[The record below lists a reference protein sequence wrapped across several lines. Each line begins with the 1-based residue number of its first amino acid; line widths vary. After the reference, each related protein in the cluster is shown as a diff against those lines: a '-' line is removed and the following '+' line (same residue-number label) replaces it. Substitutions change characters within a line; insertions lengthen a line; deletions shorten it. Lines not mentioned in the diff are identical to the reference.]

1 MKTKLLK
8 SNGRILLLWL
18 VGMLTAVQGF
28 AQAITVNGV
37 VKDKN
42 GEAIIGA
49 NILVKGTTNGCITDF
64 DGNFNIEAQQGDILV
79 ISFIGYQSQEHPA
92 SPDMQIVLTED
103 TELLD
108 DVIVIG
114 YATGS
119 QRTVSG
125 AIQRV
130 GREDMNAG
138 VVTNPLQAIKGKIAG
153 VNIQKTGGDP
163 TATAAIRVRG
173 TTSLSGGNDPLV
185 IIDGVFGDLSML
197 NAISP
202 ADIES
207 FTVLK
212 DASETAQYGSR
223 GASGVI
229 VVTTIKGKNGIKTL
243 SYDGSFGIETVY
255 KNLEMLDANAYRKI
269 VADRGYANALDMG
282 YNTNFIEAMQQT
294 GYTQN
299 HRLSFGAGTESS
311 NYRASIGVIDQKGI
325 IIDNYMRNYTAKL
338 DASQTMFNDKLKLDF
353 GMFASKVDKRYVND
367 YQKTFYSAASYNP
380 TFPDFANEDGSWPE
394 DPNAN
399 ETQNPLGRLT
409 IKDQESNSYINANAR
424 ITWTVIDGL
433 KLSAFGSYTY
443 NVKENSL
450 YIPNNIKAGI
460 GQSGI
465 AEKKDN
471 KNGILLGNFTANYKK
486 AFGKH
491 YVDILGLAELQK
503 YSYTGFN
510 AKAKQFGTNFFE
522 FNNLGAGAEVKYG
535 DVGSYANDY
544 SLASFMGR
552 FNYSFA
558 DKYIATVNMRT
569 DGSSKLGANN
579 KWGFFPSASLAW
591 VLKEEAFLKNVDAI
605 SNLKIRTGYGLTGN
619 QDAISAYNSL
629 RLMSPTGVT
638 TVNGKSVT
646 TYGINRNENPD
657 LRWEVKKMFDVGI
670 DAGFFDDRLTA
681 TVDYYYS
688 KTSDLLY
695 NYAVPVPPFAFN
707 TLLANLGEM
716 ENTGVEVALSG
727 TPIRNKDMELNIS
740 ANFSWQKNK
749 LLSLSGSYMGQELS
763 AKEFMNLGGMNGAGF
778 IGGNNQ
784 IIYQMVGQPLGVFY
798 LPKCDG
804 IIDMKGNGEYTYH
817 ILDIDGQEGVDLS
830 DGKDRYIAGQA
841 IPKFYLGGNINF
853 RYKQFDIQTQFSGAF
868 GHKIYNGTSL
878 SYMNMSLFPTYN
890 VLKDAP
896 NMNIYDQ
903 TVTDYW
909 LERGDYL
916 HIDYVTLGWNL
927 NTQNLKNINSL
938 RVTFSVNNLYTFTNY
953 SGLSPMINSSTVQS
967 NLGIDDKQFYP
978 LTRTY
983 SLGLSV
989 NF

>member
-1 MKTKLLK
+1 MEKILNRKV
-8 SNGRILLLWL
+8 RILLLCL
-18 VGMLTAVQGF
+18 VGMLMAVKGV
-28 AQAITVNGV
+28 AQTITVKGS
-37 VKDKN
+37 VKDKT

-49 NILVKGTTNGCITDF
+49 NVLVKGSTNGTITDF
-64 DGNFNIEAQQGDILV
+64 NGNFVLNAEKGDILV
-79 ISFIGYQSQEHPA
+79 ISYIGFRNQELPA
-92 SPDMQIVLTED
+92 ASDMKITLVED
-103 TELLD
+103 AEILD

-130 GREDMNAG
+130 GREDMNVG
-138 VVTNPLQAIKGKIAG
+138 VVTNPLQAIKGKVAG

-163 TATAAIRVRG
+163 TASASIRVRG

-185 IIDGVFGDLSML
+185 IVDGVFGDLSML

-207 FTVLK
+207 FTILK

-229 VVTTIKGKNGIKTL
+229 VVTTIKGKNGTKSL
-243 SYDGSFGIETVY
+243 SYDGSFGVETVY
-255 KNLEMLDANAYRKI
+255 KNLSMLDASAYRQV
-269 VADRGYANALDMG
+269 VADRGYANAMDMG
-282 YNTNFIEAMQQT
+282 YDTNFIEAMQQT

-299 HRLSFGAGTESS
+299 HRISFGGGTESS

-325 IIDNYMRNYTAKL
+325 IKDNYMRNYTAKL
-338 DASQTMFNDKLKLDF
+338 DASQTMFNNKLKIDF
-353 GMFASKVDKRYVND
+353 GMFASKVDKRYLND
-367 YQKTFYSAASYNP
+367 YQKTFYSAASFNP
-380 TFPDFANEDGSWPE
+380 TFPDFPNEDGTWPE
-394 DPNAN
+394 DPSAN

-409 IKDQESNSYINANAR
+409 IKDVESNSYINANAR
-424 ITWTVIDGL
+424 LTWTVIDGL
-433 KLSAFGSYTY
+433 KLSTFGSYTY
-443 NVKENSL
+443 NVKENST
-450 YIPNNIKAGI
+450 YIPTNIKAGI
-460 GQSGI
+460 GTNGLGS
-465 AEKKDN
+465 KKDN
-471 KNGILLGNFTANYKK
+471 KSGVLLGNFTANYKK
-486 AFGKH
+486 AFGSH
-491 YVDILGLAELQK
+491 FIDVLGLAEIQDYK
-503 YSYTGFN
+503 YTGFG
-510 AKAKQFGTNFFE
+510 AQAKQFGTNFFG
-522 FNNLGAGAEVKYG
+522 FDNLGAGAEVKYG
-535 DVGSYANDY
+535 DVSSYSNDY
-544 SLASFMGR
+544 SIASFMGR
-552 FNYSFA
+552 FNYSYA

-591 VLKEEAFLKNVDAI
+591 VLKEEAFLKNVDFLT
-605 SNLKIRTGYGLTGN
+605 NLKLRAGYGLTGN

-629 RLMSPTGVT
+629 KLMSPTGVT
-638 TVNGKSVT
+638 TINGKPVV

-657 LRWEVKKMFDVGI
+657 LKWEVKRMFDVGL
-670 DAGFFDDRLTA
+670 DWGFFDDRLSG

-695 NYAVPVPPFAFN
+695 NYAVPVPPFAFS

-716 ENTGVEVALSG
+716 ENSGVEVAITGVPLR
-727 TPIRNKDMELNIS
+727 TKDMELTIS

-749 LLSLSGSYMGQELS
+749 LLSLDGVYMGQSLS
-763 AKEFMNLGGMNGAGF
+763 AKEYMNLGGMNGAGF

-784 IIYQMVGQPLGVFY
+784 IIYQMVGQPVGVFY

-804 IIDMKGNGEYTYH
+804 LIDMKGKGEYTYH
-817 ILDIDGQEGVDLS
+817 ILDIDGEEGVDLS

-841 IPKFYLGGNINF
+841 MPKFYLGGNINF

-878 SYMNMSLFPTYN
+878 SYMNMGLFPTYN
-890 VLKDAP
+890 VMEGAP
-896 NMNIYDQ
+896 EMNIHDQ

-909 LERGDYL
+909 LERGDYV
-916 HIDYVTLGWNL
+916 HIDYITLGWNL
-927 NTQNLKNINSL
+927 NTKNLKNVNSL
-938 RVTFSVNNLYTFTNY
+938 RITFSVNNVATITNY
-953 SGLSPMINSSTVQS
+953 SGLSPMINSATVGGD
-967 NLGIDDKQFYP
+967 LGIDDKRFYP

-983 SLGLSV
+983 SLGLSL

>member
-1 MKTKLLK
+1 MKSKILN
-8 SNGRILLLWL
+8 SNGKFLLLCL
-18 VGMLTAVQGF
+18 VGMLMAVQSF
-28 AQAITVNGV
+28 AQAITVNGI
-37 VKDKN
+37 VKDKT
-42 GEAIIGA
+42 GEAVIGA
-49 NILVKGTTNGCITDF
+49 NVVVKGTTNGCITDF
-64 DGNFNIEAQQGDILV
+64 DGNFSLEANQGDILV
-79 ISFIGYQSQEHPA
+79 VSFVGYQSQELPA
-92 SPDMQIVLTED
+92 STNMQIVLKED
-103 TELLD
+103 AELLD

-125 AIQRV
+125 AIKRV
-130 GREDMNAG
+130 GREEMNAG

-153 VNIQKTGGDP
+153 VNIAKTGGDP
-163 TATAAIRVRG
+163 TASASIRVRG

-229 VVTTIKGKNGIKTL
+229 VVTTIKGKNGTKTL

-255 KNLEMLDANAYRKI
+255 KNLEMLDANAYRQI

-282 YNTNFIEAMQQT
+282 YSTNFIEAMQQT

-325 IIDNYMRNYTAKL
+325 ILDNYMRNYTAKL
-338 DASQTMFNDKLKLDF
+338 DASQTMFNDKVKIDF

-367 YQKTFYSAASYNP
+367 YQKTFYSAASFNP
-380 TFPDFANEDGSWPE
+380 TFPDFPNEDGTWPE

-409 IKDQESNSYINANAR
+409 IKDVESNSYINANAR

-443 NVKENSL
+443 NVKENSK
-450 YIPNNIKAGI
+450 YTPTNIKAGL
-460 GQSGI
+460 GQNGI
-465 AEKKDN
+465 AEKNDN
-471 KNGILLGNFTANYKK
+471 KSGVLLGNFTANYKK
-486 AFGKH
+486 AFGLH
-491 YVDILGLAELQK
+491 YVDILGLSELQK
-503 YSYTGFN
+503 YSYSGFN

-522 FNNLGAGAEVKYG
+522 YNNLGAGAEVKYG
-535 DVGSYANDY
+535 DVGSFLNGY

-552 FNYSFA
+552 FNYSYA
-558 DKYIATVNMRT
+558 DKYIATVNMRA

-591 VLKEEAFLKNVDAI
+591 VLKEEAFLKNVDVV

-638 TVNGKSVT
+638 TINGKPVT

-657 LRWEVKKMFDVGI
+657 LKWEVKRMFDVGI
-670 DAGFFDDRLTA
+670 DAGFFEDRLTA
-681 TVDYYYS
+681 TLDYYYS

-716 ENTGVEVALSG
+716 ENTGVEVAISG
-727 TPIRNKDMELNIS
+727 TPLKNKDMELNIS

-749 LLSLSGSYMGQELS
+749 LLSLSGTYMGQELN

-817 ILDIDGQEGVDLS
+817 ILDIDGQEGIDLS

-841 IPKFYLGGNINF
+841 IPKFYLGGNVNF
-853 RYKQFDIQTQFSGAF
+853 RYKQFDIQAQFSGAF

-890 VLKDAP
+890 VLTDAP
-896 NMNIYDQ
+896 RLNIHDQ

-938 RVTFSVNNLYTFTNY
+938 RVTFSVNNLFTFTNY
-953 SGLSPMINSSTVQS
+953 SGLSPMINSSTVS
-967 NLGIDDKQFYP
+967 SSLGIDDKQFYP